1 MSEHACA
8 CSVNC
13 HASSSS
19 PFCAHMLP
27 LRTHA
32 AQRRT
37 HTHTHPYR
45 HYIDPSTKIS
55 PKATAAAAA
64 ADDRDNP
71 QVASGSKNR
80 LPNFQLYTQT
90 HTYNKKAATPT
101 PKKKKTHQH
110 SGNTP
115 KKKNRM
121 PAKSGHPFRAFPGSG
136 PACGNHT
143 KEMPAHTLTHTTQH
157 TEHTMKNES
166 PSPSQLA
173 LPRLAQSRR
182 RAARGNDN
190 E

>member
-1 MSEHACA
+1 MQAKQQLGMSEHACA

-37 HTHTHPYR
+37 HTHTPIQTY
-45 HYIDPSTKIS
+45 YIDPSTKIS
-55 PKATAAAAA
+55 PKATAAAA

-101 PKKKKTHQH
+101 PKKKKRT
-110 SGNTP
+110 NTQATLP
-115 KKKNRM
+115 KKKKQNAR
-121 PAKSGHPFRAFPGSG
+121 
-136 PACGNHT
+136 
-143 KEMPAHTLTHTTQH
+143 KEWAPLSCLPWVGARLWQSHKRDASTHTH
-157 TEHTMKNES
+157 TYSTRNT
-166 PSPSQLA
+166 P
-173 LPRLAQSRR
+173 
-182 RAARGNDN
+182 
-190 E
+190 